1 MTLAYQCQVAVPPRE
16 NGGPATRYFSDF
28 FWGDGLGAAIMGD
41 TPETDDFE
49 LLLSMARDKSA
60 AGRKAL
66 MTAVSDLFF
75 DKGEVLSDRERAL
88 MSDILRQIIH
98 DVEMSV
104 RRELANR
111 LVKVRNAPHDL
122 VMTLANDEI
131 EVAHPILIDSDIL
144 HDADLVEIIQHRTM
158 QHQLAIAMRKYLS
171 ESVTDALVETG
182 NSDVIKTMLENPN
195 ARLSKTTM
203 EYLVEQAKRMDTY
216 QNPLLRRPD
225 LEPDLAKR
233 MYWWVSAALR
243 QHIVEHFDIDPAELD
258 ETIETTVK
266 DLMSTETAPASSAS
280 KPIELAEHLD
290 KEGKI
295 TADLMVKVL
304 RQGEIPLFEA
314 MFARRSGLRLRL
326 LRRLLFEPGGE
337 ALAVACKGIDVPK
350 SDFATIFMLTRKA
363 RSNSSVMNPRELTR
377 VLALYD
383 RVRPESARAMIVRW
397 QRDSDFLNA
406 VRVLQSGDG
415 SEADANDRRVGSDR
429 RSTSGN

>member
-1 MTLAYQCQVAVPPRE
+1 M
-16 NGGPATRYFSDF
+16 S
-28 FWGDGLGAAIMGD
+28 D
-41 TPETDDFE
+41 TPDTDDLE
-49 LLLSMARDKSA
+49 LLLAMARDKSA
-60 AGRKAL
+60 AGRKTL

-75 DKGEVLSDRERAL
+75 NKGEVLSDRERAL

-104 RRELANR
+104 RRELASR
-111 LVKVRNAPHDL
+111 LVRIKDAPHDL
-122 VMTLANDEI
+122 VIALANDEI
-131 EVAHPILIDSDIL
+131 EVAHPILIGSDIL

-158 QHQLAIAMRKYLS
+158 QHQLAIAMRKNLS
-171 ESVTDALVETG
+171 ESVTEALVETG

-225 LEPDLAKR
+225 LEPELAKR

-243 QHIVEHFDIDPAELD
+243 QHIVEHFDIDASELD
-258 ETIETTVK
+258 ATIETTVK
-266 DLMSTETAPASSAS
+266 DLMTTEVVPEISDS

-304 RQGEIPLFEA
+304 RQGEVPLFEA

-337 ALAVACKGIDVPK
+337 ALAVACKGIEIPK

-363 RSNSSVMNPRELTR
+363 RSASGVMNPRELTR

-383 RVRPESARAMIVRW
+383 RVRPEAAHAMIVRW

-406 VRVLQSGDG
+406 VRVLESTGEL
-415 SEADANDRRVGSDR
+415 EADANDRRAGIDR
-429 RSTSGN
+429 RTP

>member
-1 MTLAYQCQVAVPPRE
+1 M
-16 NGGPATRYFSDF
+16 S
-28 FWGDGLGAAIMGD
+28 D
-41 TPETDDFE
+41 TPDSDDLE
-49 LLLSMARDKSA
+49 LLLAMARDKSSS
-60 AGRKAL
+60 GRKAL
-66 MTAVSDLFF
+66 ITAVSDLFF

-111 LVKVRNAPHDL
+111 LVKINNAPHDL
-122 VMTLANDEI
+122 VITLANDDI
-131 EVAHPILIDSDIL
+131 EVAHPILIGSDIL
-144 HDADLVEIIQHRTM
+144 HDTDLVEIIQHRTM
-158 QHQLAIAMRKYLS
+158 QHQLAISMRKHLS
-171 ESVTDALVETG
+171 ESVTEALVETG

-225 LEPDLAKR
+225 LDPELAKR

-243 QHIVEHFDIDPAELD
+243 QHIVEHFDVDPAEID
-258 ETIETTVK
+258 ATIETTVK
-266 DLMSTETAPASSAS
+266 DLMTSDAAPESSMS

-304 RQGEIPLFEA
+304 RQGEVPLFEA

-363 RSNSSVMNPRELTR
+363 RSNSAVMNPRELTR

-383 RVRPESARAMIVRW
+383 RVKPEAARAMIVRW

-406 VRVLQSGDG
+406 VRVLESNDG
-415 SEADANDRRVGSDR
+415 LEGDANERRAGSDR
-429 RSTSGN
+429 RTVPGA